1 MSSEV
6 KLIVQNDVT
15 VNENDGSFNLSF
27 AVGYREGK
35 KILLLS
41 KDDDLMI
48 NSFRVNVY
56 TNYINH
62 TSYLNER
69 GIEIDVGQGEIK
81 YVL

>member
-6 KLIVQNDVT
+6 KLIVQNNVT

-27 AVGYREGK
+27 AVGYQEGK

-41 KDDDLMI
+41 KDDDFMI

-56 TNYINH
+56 TNDINH

-81 YVL
+81 YLL

>member
-15 VNENDGSFNLSF
+15 VNENGSFNLSF

-41 KDDDLMI
+41 KDNNFMT

-56 TNYINH
+56 TNDINH
-62 TSYLNER
+62 TSHLNER

-81 YVL
+81 YLL